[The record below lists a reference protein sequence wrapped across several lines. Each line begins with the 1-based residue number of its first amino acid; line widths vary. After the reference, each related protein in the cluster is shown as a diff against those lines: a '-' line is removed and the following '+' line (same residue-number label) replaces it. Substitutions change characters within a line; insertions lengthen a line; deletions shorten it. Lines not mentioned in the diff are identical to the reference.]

1 MTTSLEYRRRLY
13 AERAH
18 YAELAC
24 TLSTRL
30 LMERDR
36 LTDWERAQCQRDL
49 HTASHARDVLTQ
61 QIDWEQFK
69 IDRANG
75 VEYIGTPSP
84 AWSN

>member
-1 MTTSLEYRRRLY
+1 MASYNDTLTAQRS
-13 AERAH
+13 H
-18 YAELAC
+18 YAQLAC

-30 LMERDR
+30 LVERDT
-36 LTDWERAQCQRDL
+36 LTDWEREQCQRDL
-49 HTASHARDVLTQ
+49 HAASHARDMLTR

-75 VEYIGTPSP
+75 IEYIGVPSP

>member
-1 MTTSLEYRRRLY
+1 MTTYNDSLVVQRS
-13 AERAH
+13 H

-30 LMERDR
+30 LMEWDT
-36 LTDWERAQCQRDL
+36 LTEWERAECQRTL
-49 HTASHARDVLTQ
+49 HEASHARDVLTQ

-69 IDRANG
+69 LDRANG
-75 VEYIGTPSP
+75 IEYIGAPSP

>member
-1 MTTSLEYRRRLY
+1 MSTYNDTLVAQRS
-13 AERAH
+13 H

-30 LMERDR
+30 LMERDT
-36 LTDWERAQCQRDL
+36 LTEWERAECQRAL
-49 HTASHARDVLTQ
+49 HAASHTRDVLTQ

-69 IDRANG
+69 IDRSNG
-75 VEYIGTPSP
+75 IEYIGTPSP

>member
-1 MTTSLEYRRRLY
+1 MSSYNDTLVAQRSR
-13 AERAH
+13 

-30 LMERDR
+30 LMEWDT
-36 LTDWERAQCQRDL
+36 LTEWERAHCQRDL
-49 HTASHARDVLTQ
+49 HAVSHARDMLTR

-75 VEYIGTPSP
+75 IEYIGTPTP

>member
-1 MTTSLEYRRRLY
+1 MTTYNDNLVAQRS
-13 AERAH
+13 H

-30 LMERDR
+30 LMEHDT
-36 LTDWERAQCQRDL
+36 LTRWERAQCQRDL
-49 HTASHARDVLTQ
+49 HAASHARDVLTQ

-75 VEYIGTPSP
+75 IEYIGTSPQP